1 MTNNGTFLSVV
12 LLTGCLAVSASGQ
25 TGLLGGA
32 GTYSRDGWK
41 FSCSYVAK
49 PPLLPGQHL
58 SIQGNTEVMHTNAT
72 DGNPV
77 VFHRFLTDPA
87 SKTYWG
93 YDVVVEPTGE
103 RGSAILRF
111 QPFSLRADQL
121 PKEYQAAEFRSLG
134 VPEFP
139 SQTFQSGQMIA
150 IDLLINP
157 RTGQKIVDYIQVT
170 FEPTGEV
177 PGNAAARDFQVAD
190 VLLHVVAPS
199 LRVNDTEVPPAIVAD
214 MAINRGLVWLA
225 VPGRGRFLLAL
236 SPQIGYAFQKAGL
249 ANGRLLTFS
258 WNGDRYELRTRR
270 AITESSGAWNVYVLA
285 APAAAAR
292 HVAPEFSFGAVD
304 SVEQFLS
311 KAQ

>member
-1 MTNNGTFLSVV
+1 MTNNRRPLSVF
-12 LLTGCLAVSASGQ
+12 LLIGCLAASATAQ

-32 GTYSRDGWK
+32 GTYSSDGWK

-49 PPLLPGQHL
+49 PPLLPSQHI
-58 SIQGNTEVMHTNAT
+58 SIQGNTDVMHTDAK

-103 RGSAILRF
+103 TNPARLRF

-121 PKEYQAAEFRSLG
+121 PKEYHAAEFRSLG
-134 VPEFP
+134 SPELP

-150 IDLLINP
+150 VDVLINP
-157 RTGQKIVDYIQVT
+157 TSGQKVVDYIQVT
-170 FEPTGEV
+170 FEPYGEV
-177 PGNAAARDFQVAD
+177 PSKAAPRDFQVAD
-190 VLLHVVAPS
+190 VLLHIVVPS
-199 LRVNDTEVPPAIVAD
+199 LRVNDAAVPPAIVAD
-214 MAINRGLVWLA
+214 PTINRALVWLS
-225 VPGRGRFLLAL
+225 VPGRGRFLLSL
-236 SPQIGYAFQKAGL
+236 SPREGYGFQKAGV
-249 ANGRLLTFS
+249 ANGLILTFS
-258 WNGDRYELRTRR
+258 WDGDRYELRTRR

-285 APAAAAR
+285 APAAPAQR
-292 HVAPEFSFGAVD
+292 VAPEFSFGAVD

-311 KAQ
+311 TAQ